1 MSELKENILVSLL
14 GNYLFFNYVPA
25 KNFPPKR
32 ESVKICKPGQT
43 NKTTRTVEN
52 ITLMICWYMWEENI
66 ESLVFK
72 IYPIL
77 NL

>member
-32 ESVKICKPGQT
+32 ESVKICKPG
-43 NKTTRTVEN
+43 
-52 ITLMICWYMWEENI
+52 
-66 ESLVFK
+66 
-72 IYPIL
+72 
-77 NL
+77 